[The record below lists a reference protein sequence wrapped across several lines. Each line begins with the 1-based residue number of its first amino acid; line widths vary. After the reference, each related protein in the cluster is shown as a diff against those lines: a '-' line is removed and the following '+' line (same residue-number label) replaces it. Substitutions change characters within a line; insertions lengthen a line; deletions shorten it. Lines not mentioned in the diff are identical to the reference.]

1 MLVVGGVCRGARSC
15 RSVVCPSVQGKF
27 HDASQALVYNNA
39 MASPSITPEDHALP
53 MHYPGFVFRTL
64 RGDGIAAEALL
75 DGTQLTESLLC
86 DPDYRCDFA
95 RLRRF
100 YRNAIEHSGDPH
112 VGIRLARRFRAAF
125 VGLPFLTA
133 AKAASFEDALATLGR
148 LLALTFPALTLE
160 GPRAPTTGNAGEYAV
175 RIHPKWPLGDIAY
188 FGTSSALVVCDGL
201 FRELLQVQQ
210 ITLRAEIA
218 MAKPEGWDA
227 VAPELGFPV
236 RFGAAH
242 NSLIFPSAV
251 LAAPLPTSD
260 PINHRQLLQV
270 CDQLARP
277 RAPADAPVQ
286 QVLAFLDDSR
296 NLSVPFAQAADRLGY
311 SERSLRRQL
320 ARSGTTY
327 RELVR
332 LVRERAARER
342 LKNPALPVQAIA
354 FELGFD
360 TPSNFARSFKE
371 WTGETPSEYRAR
383 QARGGADGQN

>member
-1 MLVVGGVCRGARSC
+1 
-15 RSVVCPSVQGKF
+15 
-27 HDASQALVYNNA
+27 
-39 MASPSITPEDHALP
+39 MASTSITPEDHALP

-64 RGDGIAAEALL
+64 RSDGIATEALL
-75 DGTQLTESLLC
+75 DGTGLTEPLLS

-112 VGIRLARRFRAAF
+112 VGIRLARRFRAPF

-133 AKAASFEDALATLGR
+133 ANAASFEDALTTLGR
-148 LLALTFPALTLE
+148 LLALTFPALAFE
-160 GPRAPTTGNAGEYAV
+160 GPTAPTAENKAECAV
-175 RIHPKWPLGDIAY
+175 RIYPKWPLGDIAY

-201 FRELLQVQQ
+201 FRELLQIPQ

-218 MAKPEGWDA
+218 MAKPEGWDG
-227 VAPELGFPV
+227 VAQELAFPV
-236 RFGAAH
+236 RFGAAQ

-277 RAPADAPVQ
+277 QAPADTPVR

-296 NLSVPFAQAADRLGY
+296 NLSEPFAQAADRLGY
-311 SERSLRRQL
+311 SERGLRRQL
-320 ARSGTTY
+320 ARSGTSY

-332 LVRERAARER
+332 QARKRVALDR
-342 LKNPALPVQAIA
+342 LKNPAMPVQAIA

-371 WTGETPSEYRAR
+371 WTGETPTEHRAR
-383 QARGGADGQN
+383 QARSAIGGQN